1 MKKPR
6 SSRKNL
12 VSISRTPSRRVL
24 ETSIP
29 SASALLCPS
38 FRERIFEARQ
48 RHAHL
53 GHIVAGPDGG
63 GMIVD
68 RFEVDGHRER
78 RADLVLAP
86 VALADRLG
94 IVVLGTEVGPQLM
107 LHVLRQ
113 MAHGLLA
120 G

>member
-24 ETSIP
+24 ETSI
-29 SASALLCPS
+29 SNASALLGQS
-38 FRERIFEARQ
+38 LRERIVETRQ
-48 RHAHL
+48 RHPHL

-63 GMIVD
+63 GVIVD

-107 LHVLRQ
+107 LH
-113 MAHGLLA
+113 LL
-120 G
+120 GQLG